1 MSMIRIV
8 IPFLQGKRR
17 FHLLKGRPWSVVEHL
32 ILAAVVEKAT
42 TAGRLSE
49 LSKLP
54 RQVVIE
60 SLLRLMHAGWI
71 EISQSTEGI
80 LFRPSKQGKEAAGRD
95 ELPSLQRPMTRPM
108 NLMIDQ
114 VTGMVYRRR
123 EMPLFEK
130 HVLQQRANRE
140 RLVWLEARKINATD
154 QVKAIVSTLFDE
166 DERFVAM
173 DDSGERLVDRFGV
186 AAVRDGRI
194 EGFSS
199 RAPEELRAIILE
211 AAQRAEAQQ
220 QIVSYSDHVGKEL
233 EIDTTVPARYIFY
246 SNEDL
251 ILGGKEH
258 EDLFV
263 RTIQKCRNNLVIHST
278 FILQDRFNNV
288 KQLMLNAAQ
297 RGTNVHIL
305 GGKSDDKKEQSA
317 TRKAAARIQQ
327 DLKSSS
333 LGEAIHVHQFS
344 TKSHAKIIIAD
355 DGNPNKHFAVVGSCN
370 WLYSGF
376 QSFEASTR
384 VRDPL
389 LCAQIIDQLS
399 ELSRAEDGH
408 WTSLT
413 NYFVRLA
420 FDVRREAS
428 PVGGRAEAK
437 LILGHE
443 HSSYMRMARDKA
455 ASRIVVTSHRIGPAG
470 RPAVLVPAMAAAES
484 RLVDVKIYF
493 GLPAEEGDGVRAADM
508 TIEAAGAGIR
518 IQPIYQPK
526 VHAKILAWD
535 NDFVV
540 ISSQNWLSADPS
552 ESNPRREMGL
562 FIHSPGAGRRVIERF
577 QFECDAS

>member
-1 MSMIRIV
+1 MSMIRVV

-17 FHLLKGRPWSVVEHL
+17 FHLIKGRPWSVVEHL
-32 ILAAVVEKAT
+32 ILAAVVEKPV

-80 LFRPSKQGKEAAGRD
+80 LFRPNDQGKEASGRD
-95 ELPSLQRPMTRPM
+95 ELPTLQKPTTRPM

-130 HVLQQRANRE
+130 HVLEQRGNRE
-140 RLVWLEARKINATD
+140 RFVWLEARKINTSD
-154 QVKAIVSTLFDE
+154 QVRAIVSTLFDE

-173 DDSGERLVDRFGV
+173 EDSGERLVDRFGV
-186 AAVRDGRI
+186 AAVRDGKI
-194 EGFSS
+194 EGFSP
-199 RAPEELRAIILE
+199 RAPEELIAIILQ
-211 AAQRAEAQQ
+211 AAQKAESQQ
-220 QIVSYSDHVGKEL
+220 QIVSYSEHVERKPDADV
-233 EIDTTVPARYIFY
+233 ISQARFISY
-246 SNEDL
+246 SSDDL

-258 EDLFV
+258 EELFV
-263 RTIQKCRNNLVIHST
+263 KTIQKCRHNLVIHST
-278 FILQDRFNNV
+278 FILQEKFNNI
-288 KQLMLNAAQ
+288 KQLILNAAQ
-297 RGTNVHIL
+297 RGANVHIL
-305 GGKSDDKKEQSA
+305 WGKSDDKKEQST
-317 TRKAAARIQQ
+317 TRKAAARIRQ
-327 DLKSSS
+327 DLKNTS
-333 LGEAIHVHQFS
+333 LGDAIHIHQFS

-355 DGNPNKHFAVVGSCN
+355 DGTPNRHFAVVGSCN

-376 QSFEASTR
+376 QSFEASVR

-389 LCAQIIDQLS
+389 LCAEVIDQLS

-408 WTSLT
+408 WTALT
-413 NYFVRLA
+413 NYFARLA

-443 HSSYMRMARDKA
+443 HSFYMRMARDKA
-455 ASRIVVTSHRIGPAG
+455 ASRIVVTSHRIGSAA
-470 RPAVLVPAMAAAES
+470 RAAVLVPAMAAA
-484 RLVDVKIYF
+484 RNRPIDIKIYF
-493 GLPAEEGDGVRAADM
+493 GLPAQEGDGVRAADM
-508 TIEAAGAGIR
+508 TFEAAGAGIR
-518 IQPIYQPK
+518 IEPIYQPK
-526 VHAKILAWD
+526 VHAKMLAWD

-577 QFECDAS
+577 QFECNAS